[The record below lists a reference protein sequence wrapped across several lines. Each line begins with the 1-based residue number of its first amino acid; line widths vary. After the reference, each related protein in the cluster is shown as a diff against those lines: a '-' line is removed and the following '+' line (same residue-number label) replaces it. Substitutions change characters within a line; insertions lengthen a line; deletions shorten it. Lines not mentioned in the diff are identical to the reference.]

1 MQPNLDEIRKLQAQ
15 GNVIPVYKSVIADFL
30 TPVSAFLKL
39 EKDRSHAFL
48 LESVEG
54 GERIA
59 RYSFLGGDP
68 FLVKRYKN
76 GQPAD
81 FMQDLRA
88 TMARFKS
95 VKLPNL
101 PPFTGGAVGYFGYDM
116 VRTIEDIPQTGVDD
130 LGVDDAVLMFYKTVL
145 AFDHLRHQIHII
157 SNILVDDSHEPLDV
171 QYEKAVAE
179 IQRIEALLRAPLE
192 MPPVT
197 RNETDVTVRSN
208 FEKSAYLAAVDK
220 AKEYIA
226 AGDIFQVVL
235 AQRFEVDLPTA
246 PFEVYRA
253 LRIVNPS
260 PYMYFLKMPD
270 TCIVGS
276 SPEMLVRVREQ
287 EIEYRPIAGTLPR
300 GASDSEDEA
309 NAERLRN
316 DEKER
321 AEHIML
327 VDLGRNDLGRV
338 SQYGTVRVEE
348 LMTIERYSH
357 VMHLVS
363 SLRGKLR
370 QNVDRWDSLM
380 ACFPAGTV
388 SGAPKVRAMEII
400 DELEP
405 TKRGVYAGAVMYAD
419 FSNNLDSCIAIR
431 TLVVRGNKGY
441 IQAGGGIVAD
451 SVPENEYME
460 TVNKSRALIRA
471 INLAQRM
478 GSKFMILVI
487 DNYDSFT
494 YNLVQYLGELGE
506 DLSVYRND
514 KISLEEIER
523 MKPER
528 IVISP
533 GPGTPADAGI
543 TEDVVRHFHKST
555 PILGVCL
562 GHQAIGEVFGG
573 KIVRAPT
580 LMHGKVS
587 EIFHDS
593 KGLFAGLPQ
602 GFPAT
607 RYHSL
612 MVTQIPTTLE
622 ISAETKDGIVMGL
635 RHREFPTEG
644 IQFHCESIM
653 TVAGKNLLKNFLKS

>member
-1 MQPNLDEIRKLQAQ
+1 MQPSLDEIRKHQAQ

-39 EKDRSHAFL
+39 EKDRSYAFL

-171 QYEKAVAE
+171 QYEEAVAE

-300 GASDSEDEA
+300 GSSDSEDEA

-471 INLAQRM
+471 INLAQR
-478 GSKFMILVI
+478 GF
-487 DNYDSFT
+487 
-494 YNLVQYLGELGE
+494 
-506 DLSVYRND
+506 
-514 KISLEEIER
+514 EI
-523 MKPER
+523 
-528 IVISP
+528 
-533 GPGTPADAGI
+533 
-543 TEDVVRHFHKST
+543 
-555 PILGVCL
+555 
-562 GHQAIGEVFGG
+562 
-573 KIVRAPT
+573 
-580 LMHGKVS
+580 
-587 EIFHDS
+587 
-593 KGLFAGLPQ
+593 
-602 GFPAT
+602 
-607 RYHSL
+607 
-612 MVTQIPTTLE
+612 
-622 ISAETKDGIVMGL
+622 
-635 RHREFPTEG
+635 
-644 IQFHCESIM
+644 
-653 TVAGKNLLKNFLKS
+653 

>member
-1 MQPNLDEIRKLQAQ
+1 MQPSLDEVKKLRAG

-39 EKDRSHAFL
+39 EKERPYAFL

-54 GERIA
+54 GETIA

-68 FLVKRYKN
+68 FLITRYRD
-76 GQPAD
+76 GQPAG
-81 FMQDLRA
+81 FMQNLRS

-116 VRTIEDIPQTGVDD
+116 VRTIEDIPKTGRDD
-130 LGVDDAVLMFYKTVL
+130 LGIDDAALMFYKTVL

-157 SNILVDDSHEPLDV
+157 SNIMVDESREPIEV
-171 QYEKAVAE
+171 QYNKAVDE
-179 IQRIEALLRAPLE
+179 IRQIEQILRAPLE
-192 MPPVT
+192 ILEVA
-197 RNETDVTVRSN
+197 RNGKELVVRSN
-208 FEKSAYLAAVDK
+208 FEKKDYLNAVAA

-235 AQRFEVDLPTA
+235 SQRFEVDLPA
-246 PFEVYRA
+246 SPFEIYRA

-270 TCIVGS
+270 ASIVGS
-276 SPEMLVRVREQ
+276 SPEMLVRVRNREV
-287 EIEYRPIAGTLPR
+287 EYRPIAGTLPR
-300 GASDSEDEA
+300 GKDEAEDEA
-309 NAERLRN
+309 LAEKLRD

-321 AEHIML
+321 AEHLML

-338 SQYGTVRVEE
+338 SKYGTVRVQDI
-348 LMTIERYSH
+348 MFIERYSH

-363 SLRGKLR
+363 SLKGELR
-370 QNVDRWDSLM
+370 DDVDRWDTLM

-451 SVPENEYME
+451 SVPENEYLE

-471 INLAQRM
+471 INLAQ
-478 GSKFMILVI
+478 
-487 DNYDSFT
+487 N
-494 YNLVQYLGELGE
+494 
-506 DLSVYRND
+506 
-514 KISLEEIER
+514 
-523 MKPER
+523 
-528 IVISP
+528 
-533 GPGTPADAGI
+533 
-543 TEDVVRHFHKST
+543 
-555 PILGVCL
+555 
-562 GHQAIGEVFGG
+562 
-573 KIVRAPT
+573 
-580 LMHGKVS
+580 
-587 EIFHDS
+587 
-593 KGLFAGLPQ
+593 
-602 GFPAT
+602 GF
-607 RYHSL
+607 
-612 MVTQIPTTLE
+612 E
-622 ISAETKDGIVMGL
+622 
-635 RHREFPTEG
+635 
-644 IQFHCESIM
+644 
-653 TVAGKNLLKNFLKS
+653 

>member
-1 MQPNLDEIRKLQAQ
+1 MRVMQPSLEEVKKLQAQ
-15 GNVIPVYKSVIADFL
+15 GNIIPVYKSVIADFL

-39 EKDRSHAFL
+39 EKDRSYAFL

-68 FLVKRYKN
+68 FLIKRYRN
-76 GQPAD
+76 GQPPD
-81 FMQDLRA
+81 FIENLRS
-88 TMARFKS
+88 TMARFHS
-95 VKLPNL
+95 VSLPNL

-116 VRTIEDIPQTGVDD
+116 VRTIEDIPNTGTDD
-130 LGVDDAVLMFYKTVL
+130 LGFDDAVLMFYKTVL

-157 SNILVDDSHEPLDV
+157 SNVIADDSQESLKV
-171 QYEKAVAE
+171 QYQKAVEE
-179 IQRIEALLRAPLE
+179 IAHIEALLRSPLE
-192 MPPVT
+192 IPHVT
-197 RNETDVTVRSN
+197 RNEREVVVRSN
-208 FEKSAYLAAVDK
+208 FEKKNYLAAVAK

-235 AQRFEVDLPTA
+235 SQRFEVDLITA
-246 PFEVYRA
+246 PVEIYRA

-270 TCIVGS
+270 TSIVGS
-276 SPEMLVRVREQ
+276 SPEMLVRVRDRQ
-287 EIEYRPIAGTLPR
+287 LEYRPIAGTLPR
-300 GASDSEDEA
+300 GTSEAEDEE
-309 NAERLRN
+309 NAEKLRN

-338 SQYGTVRVEE
+338 SQYGTVRVED
-348 LMTIERYSH
+348 LMFIERYSH

-363 SLRGKLR
+363 SLRGQLR
-370 QNVDRWDSLM
+370 DGLDRWDTLM

-451 SVPENEYME
+451 SVPENEYTE

-471 INLAQRM
+471 INLAQR
-478 GSKFMILVI
+478 GF
-487 DNYDSFT
+487 
-494 YNLVQYLGELGE
+494 
-506 DLSVYRND
+506 
-514 KISLEEIER
+514 EI
-523 MKPER
+523 
-528 IVISP
+528 
-533 GPGTPADAGI
+533 
-543 TEDVVRHFHKST
+543 
-555 PILGVCL
+555 
-562 GHQAIGEVFGG
+562 
-573 KIVRAPT
+573 
-580 LMHGKVS
+580 
-587 EIFHDS
+587 
-593 KGLFAGLPQ
+593 
-602 GFPAT
+602 
-607 RYHSL
+607 
-612 MVTQIPTTLE
+612 
-622 ISAETKDGIVMGL
+622 
-635 RHREFPTEG
+635 
-644 IQFHCESIM
+644 
-653 TVAGKNLLKNFLKS
+653 

>member
-1 MQPNLDEIRKLQAQ
+1 MRVMQPSLEEVKKLQAQ

-39 EKDRSHAFL
+39 EKDRSYAFL

-68 FLVKRYKN
+68 FLIKRYRN
-76 GQPAD
+76 GQPPD
-81 FMQDLRA
+81 FIENLRS
-88 TMARFKS
+88 TMARFHS
-95 VKLPNL
+95 VSLPNL

-116 VRTIEDIPQTGVDD
+116 VRTIEDIPNTGTDD

-157 SNILVDDSHEPLDV
+157 SNVIADDSQESLKV
-171 QYEKAVAE
+171 QYQKAVEE
-179 IQRIEALLRAPLE
+179 IAHIEALLRSPLE
-192 MPPVT
+192 IPQVT
-197 RNETDVTVRSN
+197 RNEREVVVRSN
-208 FEKSAYLAAVDK
+208 FEKKNYLAAVAK

-235 AQRFEVDLPTA
+235 SQRFEVELLTA
-246 PFEVYRA
+246 PVEIYRA

-270 TCIVGS
+270 TSIVGS
-276 SPEMLVRVREQ
+276 SPEMLVRVRDRQ
-287 EIEYRPIAGTLPR
+287 LEYRPIAGTLPR
-300 GASDSEDEA
+300 GTSEAEDEE
-309 NAERLRN
+309 NAEKLRN

-338 SQYGTVRVEE
+338 SQYGTVRVED
-348 LMTIERYSH
+348 LMFIERYSH

-363 SLRGKLR
+363 SLRGQLR
-370 QNVDRWDSLM
+370 DGLDRWDTLM

-451 SVPENEYME
+451 SVPENEYTE

-471 INLAQRM
+471 INLAQR
-478 GSKFMILVI
+478 GF
-487 DNYDSFT
+487 
-494 YNLVQYLGELGE
+494 
-506 DLSVYRND
+506 
-514 KISLEEIER
+514 EI
-523 MKPER
+523 
-528 IVISP
+528 
-533 GPGTPADAGI
+533 
-543 TEDVVRHFHKST
+543 
-555 PILGVCL
+555 
-562 GHQAIGEVFGG
+562 
-573 KIVRAPT
+573 
-580 LMHGKVS
+580 
-587 EIFHDS
+587 
-593 KGLFAGLPQ
+593 
-602 GFPAT
+602 
-607 RYHSL
+607 
-612 MVTQIPTTLE
+612 
-622 ISAETKDGIVMGL
+622 
-635 RHREFPTEG
+635 
-644 IQFHCESIM
+644 
-653 TVAGKNLLKNFLKS
+653 

>member
-1 MQPNLDEIRKLQAQ
+1 VRVMQPSLEEVKKLQAQ
-15 GNVIPVYKSVIADFL
+15 GNIIPVYKSVIADFL

-39 EKDRSHAFL
+39 EKDRSYAFL

-68 FLVKRYKN
+68 FLIKRYRN
-76 GQPAD
+76 GQPPD
-81 FMQDLRA
+81 FIENLRS
-88 TMARFKS
+88 TMARFHS
-95 VKLPNL
+95 VSLPNL

-116 VRTIEDIPQTGVDD
+116 VRTIEDIPNTGTDD

-157 SNILVDDSHEPLDV
+157 SNVIADDSQESLKV
-171 QYEKAVAE
+171 QYQKAVEE
-179 IQRIEALLRAPLE
+179 IAHIEALLRSPLE
-192 MPPVT
+192 IPQVT
-197 RNETDVTVRSN
+197 RNEREVVVRSN
-208 FEKSAYLAAVDK
+208 FEKKNYLAAVAK

-235 AQRFEVDLPTA
+235 SQRFEVDLLTA
-246 PFEVYRA
+246 PVEVYRA

-270 TCIVGS
+270 TSIVGS
-276 SPEMLVRVREQ
+276 SPEMLVRVRDRQ
-287 EIEYRPIAGTLPR
+287 LEYRPIAGTLPR
-300 GASDSEDEA
+300 GTSEAEDEE
-309 NAERLRN
+309 NAEKLRN

-338 SQYGTVRVEE
+338 SQYGTVRVED
-348 LMTIERYSH
+348 LMFIERYSH

-363 SLRGKLR
+363 SLRGQLR
-370 QNVDRWDSLM
+370 DGLDRWDTLM

-451 SVPENEYME
+451 SVPENEYTE

-471 INLAQRM
+471 INLAQR
-478 GSKFMILVI
+478 GF
-487 DNYDSFT
+487 
-494 YNLVQYLGELGE
+494 
-506 DLSVYRND
+506 
-514 KISLEEIER
+514 EI
-523 MKPER
+523 
-528 IVISP
+528 
-533 GPGTPADAGI
+533 
-543 TEDVVRHFHKST
+543 
-555 PILGVCL
+555 
-562 GHQAIGEVFGG
+562 
-573 KIVRAPT
+573 
-580 LMHGKVS
+580 
-587 EIFHDS
+587 
-593 KGLFAGLPQ
+593 
-602 GFPAT
+602 
-607 RYHSL
+607 
-612 MVTQIPTTLE
+612 
-622 ISAETKDGIVMGL
+622 
-635 RHREFPTEG
+635 
-644 IQFHCESIM
+644 
-653 TVAGKNLLKNFLKS
+653 

>member
-1 MQPNLDEIRKLQAQ
+1 MQPSLDEIKKLQSQ

-39 EKDRSHAFL
+39 ERDRSHAFL

-68 FLVKRYKN
+68 FLVKRYKD
-76 GQPAD
+76 GQPAN

-88 TMARFKS
+88 TMAQFKS

-116 VRTIEDIPQTGVDD
+116 VRTIEEIPKSGIDD

-157 SNILVDDSHEPLDV
+157 SNILVDGSHDPLEV

-179 IQRIEALLRAPLE
+179 IQHIETLLRAPLQV
-192 MPPVT
+192 PPVT

-208 FEKSAYLAAVDK
+208 FEKSAYLSAVAK

-235 AQRFEVDLPTA
+235 AQRFEVDLPVA

-300 GASDSEDEA
+300 GANEAEDDA
-309 NAERLRN
+309 NADKLSN

-348 LMTIERYSH
+348 LMCIERYSH

-363 SLRGKLR
+363 SLRGQLR
-370 QNVDRWDSLM
+370 KDVDRWDSLM

-405 TKRGVYAGAVMYAD
+405 TKRGVYAGSVMYAD

-431 TLVVRGNKGY
+431 TLVVRGTKGY

-451 SVPENEYME
+451 SVPENEFME

-471 INLAQRM
+471 INLAQR
-478 GSKFMILVI
+478 GF
-487 DNYDSFT
+487 
-494 YNLVQYLGELGE
+494 EL
-506 DLSVYRND
+506 
-514 KISLEEIER
+514 
-523 MKPER
+523 
-528 IVISP
+528 
-533 GPGTPADAGI
+533 
-543 TEDVVRHFHKST
+543 
-555 PILGVCL
+555 
-562 GHQAIGEVFGG
+562 
-573 KIVRAPT
+573 
-580 LMHGKVS
+580 
-587 EIFHDS
+587 
-593 KGLFAGLPQ
+593 
-602 GFPAT
+602 
-607 RYHSL
+607 
-612 MVTQIPTTLE
+612 
-622 ISAETKDGIVMGL
+622 
-635 RHREFPTEG
+635 
-644 IQFHCESIM
+644 
-653 TVAGKNLLKNFLKS
+653 

>member
-1 MQPNLDEIRKLQAQ
+1 MLSCTQPRALPGATLFRRSAAGQLITMQPSLEEVKQLQSQ

-48 LESVEG
+48 LESIEG

-68 FLVKRYKN
+68 FLIKRYRN

-81 FMQDLRA
+81 FMQNLRE
-88 TMARFKS
+88 TMDRFKS

-116 VRTIEDIPQTGVDD
+116 VRTIEEIPQSGADD

-157 SNILVDDSHEPLDV
+157 SNVIVDQSRESIET
-171 QYEKAVAE
+171 QYKKAVE
-179 IQRIEALLRAPLE
+179 DIQQIETLLRAPLE
-192 MPPVT
+192 VPAVM
-197 RNETDVTVRSN
+197 RNERDVTVRSN
-208 FEKSAYLAAVDK
+208 FEKKDYLDCVAK
-220 AKEYIA
+220 AKEYIT

-235 AQRFEVDLPTA
+235 SQRFEVDLPTS
-246 PFEVYRA
+246 PFEIYRA

-260 PYMYFLKMPD
+260 PYMYFLKMPE
-270 TCIVGS
+270 TSIVGS
-276 SPEMLVRVREQ
+276 SPEMLVRVRDREV
-287 EIEYRPIAGTLPR
+287 EYRPIAGTLPR
-300 GASDSEDEA
+300 GASEAEDEA
-309 NAERLRN
+309 NAEKLRG

-348 LMTIERYSH
+348 LMFIERYSH

-370 QNVDRWDSLM
+370 DGVDRWDSLM

-405 TKRGVYAGAVMYAD
+405 TKRGVYAGAVLYVD

-451 SVPENEYME
+451 SVPENEYLE

-471 INLAQRM
+471 INLAQR
-478 GSKFMILVI
+478 GF
-487 DNYDSFT
+487 
-494 YNLVQYLGELGE
+494 
-506 DLSVYRND
+506 
-514 KISLEEIER
+514 EI
-523 MKPER
+523 
-528 IVISP
+528 
-533 GPGTPADAGI
+533 
-543 TEDVVRHFHKST
+543 
-555 PILGVCL
+555 
-562 GHQAIGEVFGG
+562 
-573 KIVRAPT
+573 
-580 LMHGKVS
+580 
-587 EIFHDS
+587 
-593 KGLFAGLPQ
+593 
-602 GFPAT
+602 
-607 RYHSL
+607 
-612 MVTQIPTTLE
+612 
-622 ISAETKDGIVMGL
+622 
-635 RHREFPTEG
+635 
-644 IQFHCESIM
+644 
-653 TVAGKNLLKNFLKS
+653 

>member
-1 MQPNLDEIRKLQAQ
+1 MQPSLDEVKQLQSQ

-48 LESVEG
+48 LESIEG

-68 FLVKRYKN
+68 FLITRYRD
-76 GQPAD
+76 GQPAN
-81 FMQDLRA
+81 FIQNLRS
-88 TMARFKS
+88 TMNRFKS

-116 VRTIEDIPQTGVDD
+116 VRTIEDIPKTGVDD
-130 LGVDDAVLMFYKTVL
+130 LGADDAVLMFYKTIL

-157 SNILVDDSHEPLDV
+157 SNILVGESQERIEV
-171 QYEKAVAE
+171 QYQKAVDE
-179 IQRIEALLRAPLE
+179 IQRMEALLRAPLE
-192 MPPVT
+192 ITPVPQ
-197 RNETDVTVRSN
+197 RDGDVAVRSN
-208 FEKSAYLAAVDK
+208 FEKKEYLESVAK

-235 AQRFEVDLPTA
+235 SQRFEVDLPRP
-246 PFEVYRA
+246 PFEIYRA
-253 LRIVNPS
+253 LRVVNPS
-260 PYMYFLKMPD
+260 PYMYFLKMPE
-270 TCIVGS
+270 TTIVGS
-276 SPEMLVRVREQ
+276 SPEMLVRVRGR

-300 GASDSEDEA
+300 GGSNAEDEA

-338 SQYGTVRVEE
+338 SQYGTVKVAE
-348 LMTIERYSH
+348 LMCIERYSH

-363 SLRGKLR
+363 SLRGELR
-370 QNVDRWDSLM
+370 DGVDRWDALM

-405 TKRGVYAGAVMYAD
+405 TKRGVYAGAVMYVD

-431 TLVVRGNKGY
+431 TLVARGNKGY

-451 SVPENEYME
+451 SVPESEYME

-471 INLAQRM
+471 INLAQR
-478 GSKFMILVI
+478 GF
-487 DNYDSFT
+487 
-494 YNLVQYLGELGE
+494 EL
-506 DLSVYRND
+506 
-514 KISLEEIER
+514 
-523 MKPER
+523 
-528 IVISP
+528 
-533 GPGTPADAGI
+533 
-543 TEDVVRHFHKST
+543 
-555 PILGVCL
+555 
-562 GHQAIGEVFGG
+562 
-573 KIVRAPT
+573 
-580 LMHGKVS
+580 
-587 EIFHDS
+587 
-593 KGLFAGLPQ
+593 
-602 GFPAT
+602 
-607 RYHSL
+607 
-612 MVTQIPTTLE
+612 
-622 ISAETKDGIVMGL
+622 
-635 RHREFPTEG
+635 
-644 IQFHCESIM
+644 
-653 TVAGKNLLKNFLKS
+653 